1 MRLYWWFAERVG
13 PPSRNRDFFR
23 GVDFVMGV
31 AGSWQMMQRP
41 TPTEFPLGGSAAFAL
56 EQEAVMRRSA
66 RAAVFATAA
75 VVTSTAMARAEHASV
90 TLSYSSAKSAKSC
103 PDENTFRSLVAARLG
118 YDPFVS
124 AGVRTLAVDF
134 ERRGNEVVGRLDLST
149 DGDAKAVKRT
159 LRTSAG
165 DCFELATSMALVVAV
180 AVDPNAVPGST
191 PPSATPAPPVPAPPA
206 SKTPTSDSLATTK
219 PAPAAPR
226 GPDRPERAGANLR
239 LELAGLLTGGVVPSL
254 SAGIRAG
261 VGLDFGTWS
270 VRAEGSFVSA
280 GSRENPVGPGEV
292 SAFAL
297 AGSLT
302 PCVDAIAA
310 DSLGLELCAV
320 GSLGTLRSTAKEVTR
335 AAPTSTLLASL
346 GPRVA
351 TMAMFSHVLGLGI
364 AAEAP
369 FSLSRAHLYI
379 DDGGVRNQV
388 WAQPRVGFIVA
399 ASIVA
404 SIP

>member
-1 MRLYWWFAERVG
+1 
-13 PPSRNRDFFR
+13 
-23 GVDFVMGV
+23 
-31 AGSWQMMQRP
+31 
-41 TPTEFPLGGSAAFAL
+41 
-56 EQEAVMRRSA
+56 MRRSA

-75 VVTSTAMARAEHASV
+75 VATSTAMARAEHASV
-90 TLSYSSAKSAKSC
+90 TLSYRSAKSATSC

-149 DGDAKAVKRT
+149 DGDARSVKRT

-180 AVDPNAVPGST
+180 AVDPNALPGNG
-191 PPSATPAPPVPAPPA
+191 PPSATPEPPVPAPPA

-226 GPDRPERAGANLR
+226 GPARSERPERAGANLR

-254 SAGIRAG
+254 SAGGRAG

-270 VRAEGSFVSA
+270 VRAEGWFVSA
-280 GSRENPVGPGEV
+280 GSRDNPVGPGEV

-297 AGSLT
+297 AGSLA
-302 PCVDAIAA
+302 PCVEAIAA
-310 DSLGLELCAV
+310 DAFGLELCAV

-351 TMAMFSHVLGLGI
+351 TIVMFSHVLGLGI

-369 FSLSRAHLYI
+369 FSLARAHLYI
-379 DDGGVRNQV
+379 DDGGVRSEV